1 MRWRSSAW
9 HKLRVMD
16 AGGVA
21 DRQLNCNEHL
31 GACHSPEALLAL
43 QDLFQ
48 TIRVGHSA
56 SLRVG

>member
-1 MRWRSSAW
+1 
-9 HKLRVMD
+9 MD